1 MQTTTHPLLPATPG
15 MSCHLTSHRFGPADA
30 PKKIYIQAALHAD
43 EIPGMLVAV
52 VLMDRLRELE
62 AAGALR
68 AAVTLVPVANP
79 AGLAQTVLGSP
90 VGRFDLGSGQNFNRG
105 FPMLYEPIAAAVE
118 GSLGSDGA
126 HNVQVI
132 RRAMADALRASVPA
146 NPMAS
151 LQQTLMLLAHDAD
164 VVLDLHCS
172 RESPMHIYTGEAIW
186 AEVEPL
192 ARYLGAK
199 ASLLA
204 LDAGGQ
210 SFDEAFSYTWY
221 QLQQRFGARF
231 PIPHGS
237 LATTVEHRGQRDVS
251 WQLAEQDAAAILNYL
266 THAGAIAGTAPPLPP
281 LPHPATPLAGS
292 EYVAAPVSGIVV
304 FRAEPGAAVQA
315 GQVLFDIVDPVSG
328 SRTPVAANTAGV
340 FFMGRDIRFARHG
353 DPLARVAGN
362 APARSG
368 YLLSA

>member
-1 MQTTTHPLLPATPG
+1 MQTSQHPLLSATPG
-15 MSCHLTSHRFGPADA
+15 TQIHLTSHRFGPTDTTR
-30 PKKIYIQAALHAD
+30 KIYIQAGLHAD

-52 VLMDRLRELE
+52 VLQERLKAIEQ
-62 AAGALR
+62 AGNLR
-68 AAVTLVPVANP
+68 AELTLVPLANP
-79 AGLAQTVLGSP
+79 VGLGQNVLGSP

-105 FPMLYEPIAAAVE
+105 FPMLHAPIAAAIEGRLGDDAARNVE
-118 GSLGSDGA
+118 I
-126 HNVQVI
+126 I
-132 RRAMADALRASVPA
+132 RRAMADALAAIVPA
-146 NPMAS
+146 NPMES
-151 LQQTLMLLAHDAD
+151 LHKTLMLLAHDAE

-186 AEVEPL
+186 EEVEPL

-210 SFDEAFSYTWY
+210 SFDEAFSFTWY
-221 QLQQRFGARF
+221 CLQQQFGARF

-237 LATTVEHRGQRDVS
+237 LATTIEHRGQRDVS
-251 WQLAEQDAAAILNYL
+251 WELATQDAEGILDYL
-266 THAGAIAGTAPPLPP
+266 TYIGVIDGDAPPPPPLPY
-281 LPHPATPLAGS
+281 PATPLSGS
-292 EYVAAPVSGIVV
+292 EYLYAPAAGVV
-304 FRAEPGAAVQA
+304 VYCVKPGAQVEPGQT
-315 GQVLFDIVDPVSG
+315 LIEIVDPVTG
-328 SRTPVAANTAGV
+328 ARTPIAAQTRGV

-353 DPLARVAGN
+353 DPLARIAGH